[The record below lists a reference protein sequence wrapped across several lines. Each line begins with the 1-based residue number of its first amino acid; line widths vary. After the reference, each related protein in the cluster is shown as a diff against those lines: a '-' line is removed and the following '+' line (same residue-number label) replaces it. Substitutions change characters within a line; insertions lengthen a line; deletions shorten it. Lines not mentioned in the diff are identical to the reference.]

1 MTIEQAVW
9 LKEVFEKKC
18 FQATLK
24 GKTVSC
30 YYKAEMIL
38 RGKDK
43 INKRP
48 CVCQHKDMAK
58 LTNSLFD
65 QQRDRINEL
74 YEEAKKGT

>member
-9 LKEVFEKKC
+9 LKEVFEKEC

-48 CVCQHKDMAK
+48 CVCQHKDTA
-58 LTNSLFD
+58 
-65 QQRDRINEL
+65 
-74 YEEAKKGT
+74 